1 MRLGANHTNE
11 HRMRENSMPKLRDVI
26 GGTHTK
32 IYRQATVCSAMPH
45 GIQLSFVA
53 ITVTTISVAHKKE
66 IY

>member
-32 IYRQATVCSAMPH
+32 IYRQATVSVFCNAAWYS
-45 GIQLSFVA
+45 
-53 ITVTTISVAHKKE
+53 TVFCRDHCDYHQRGT
-66 IY
+66 